1 MKTKCINGALGVE
14 VCDVDLNT
22 ISNQLRSDVQS
33 LFNKHLV
40 LLFRGQDLTPEA
52 QKEFSKLFGSVKS
65 HPLKTRA
72 SIDGHPEVLILENQ
86 PGRPG
91 APNDYWHS
99 DISHSDKPPSATILH
114 SLIVPEGRGDTMLC
128 NMVRA
133 YDQISDH
140 MRNVIHGLEGLHSGM
155 ATLERSIVGKSD
167 ARPIDSSE
175 IKPPRAH
182 PIVRSPAGTEQKA
195 IFVNPHFTVGIKGL
209 ETEESNWILDHL
221 YKIAT
226 QPENIYR
233 HQWRTGDVL
242 VWDNRR
248 TMHYAVRDY
257 TEDMPRKL
265 HRCTASGEIPI

>member
-22 ISNQLRSDVQS
+22 ISDQLRSDLKS
-33 LFNKHLV
+33 LFDKHLV
-40 LLFRGQDLTPEA
+40 LLFRGQNLTPKA
-52 QKEFSKLFGSVKS
+52 QIEFSELFGSVKS
-65 HPLKTRA
+65 HPLKTRR
-72 SIDGHPEVLILENQ
+72 SVDGHPEVLILENQ

-99 DISHSDKPPSATILH
+99 DISHSDEPPSATILH

-133 YDQISDH
+133 YDQLSDH
-140 MRNVIHGLEGLHSGM
+140 LRTVITGLEGLHRRM
-155 ATLERSIVGKSD
+155 ATLERGIAGKSD
-167 ARPIDSSE
+167 ARPIDPSE

-182 PIVRSPAGTEQKA
+182 PIVRSPAGTKQKA

-209 ETEESNWILDHL
+209 DTEESNWILDHL

-233 HQWRTGDVL
+233 HQWRPGDVL

-265 HRCTASGEIPI
+265 HRCTASGEIPV

>member
-1 MKTKCINGALGVE
+1 MKIKCINGALGIE
-14 VCDVDLNT
+14 VCDVDLNN
-22 ISNQLRSDVQS
+22 ISDQDKSDLLD

-40 LLFRGQDLTPEA
+40 LMFRDQDLTPTA
-52 QKEFSKLFGSVKS
+52 QIAFSELFGSVNS
-65 HPLKTRA
+65 HPLRTRP
-72 SIDGHPEVLILENQ
+72 SVDGFPQVLILENQ

-99 DISHSDKPPSATILH
+99 DISHSDQPPSATVLH
-114 SLIVPEGRGDTMLC
+114 SLTVPEGRGDTMLC

-133 YDQISDH
+133 HEHLSDH
-140 MRNVIHGLEGLHSGM
+140 MREMIQGLSALHSGI
-155 ATLERSIVGKSD
+155 ATFERSVASTSD
-167 ARPIDSSE
+167 ARTMDPSE

-182 PIVRSPAGTEQKA
+182 PIVRKPEGTDQKA
-195 IFVNPHFTVGIKGL
+195 IFVNPHFTIGIENI
-209 ETEESNWILDHL
+209 ETEESDWILSHL

-233 HQWRTGDVL
+233 HQWRAGDVL

>member
-14 VCDVDLNT
+14 VCNVDLN
-22 ISNQLRSDVQS
+22 IIGDQLRSDIQS

-40 LLFRGQDLTPEA
+40 LLFRHQDLTPES
-52 QKEFSKLFGSVKS
+52 QIEFSKLFGSVKS
-65 HPLKTRA
+65 HPLKTRR
-72 SIDGHPEVLILENQ
+72 SVDGHPEVLILENQ

-99 DISHSDKPPSATILH
+99 DISHSDQPPSATILH

-133 YDQISDH
+133 YDQLSDH
-140 MRNVIHGLEGLHSGM
+140 MRNVITGLEGLHSGM
-155 ATLERSIVGKSD
+155 ATFERSIAGKSD
-167 ARPIDSSE
+167 ARPIAPSE

-182 PIVRSPAGTEQKA
+182 PIVRSPAGTNQKA

-209 ETEESNWILDHL
+209 DTEESNWVLDHL

-233 HQWRTGDVL
+233 HQWRAGDVL

-257 TEDMPRKL
+257 TEEMPRKL
-265 HRCTASGEIPI
+265 HHCTASGEIPV

>member
-1 MKTKCINGALGVE
+1 MKIKCINGALGVE
-14 VCDVDLNT
+14 VSEIDLNN
-22 ISNQLRSDVQS
+22 ISDREKSD
-33 LFNKHLV
+33 LLDLYNKHLV
-40 LLFRGQDLTPEA
+40 LVFRDQDLAPAA
-52 QKEFSKLFGSVKS
+52 QIGFSEYFGPVHS
-65 HPLKTRA
+65 HPLRTRP
-72 SIDGHPEVLILENQ
+72 SVDGHPQVLILENQ

-99 DISHSDKPPSATILH
+99 DISHSDQPPSATVLH
-114 SLIVPEGRGDTMLC
+114 SLTVPEGRGDTMLC

-133 YDQISDH
+133 YENLSDH
-140 MRNVIHGLEGLHSGM
+140 MVEMIHGLRALHSGM
-155 ATLERSIVGKSD
+155 ATFERSIASASD
-167 ARPIDSSE
+167 ARPIDPSE

-182 PIVRSPAGTEQKA
+182 PMVRIPAGTGQKA
-195 IFVNPHFTVGIKGL
+195 IFVNPHFTIGIENLEAEVGD
-209 ETEESNWILDHL
+209 WILNHL

-233 HQWRTGDVL
+233 HQWRAGDVL

-265 HRCTASGEIPI
+265 HRCTARGEIPI